1 MKPTILLA
9 FILVSCIWGTTWYA
23 MKIGLEDTPPILA
36 VGLRFTIS
44 ASILWVI
51 FLFRKERLVL
61 TKYAVKVYLAF
72 GIINFGC
79 SYSLTYWGTQFIH
92 SGLSAVIW
100 STFPIVVVL
109 FAHFMLSNDR
119 ISARKSIGV
128 VLGLI
133 GTAMIFVQDKAVFEG
148 FDLKGVVAVSAAVMV
163 AAWPNVL
170 FKKHQEEIPHFHLNV
185 VSQTIAVSVLLPV
198 SFLIED
204 PLSVEWGLRNTAAL
218 LYLAIPGTAVVW
230 TVYFW
235 LYKHLKVTQISTI
248 AFIPPIIAVIL
259 GWQLLGEQFTPR
271 MLAGAVL
278 ILTGVLFVN
287 YRQSRPAAVE
297 TTL

>member
-1 MKPTILLA
+1 MNPAILLT
-9 FILVSCIWGTTWYA
+9 FILVSCVWGTTWYA

-36 VGLRFTIS
+36 VGLRFAIS
-44 ASILWVI
+44 ATILWVI
-51 FLFRKERLVL
+51 FLFRKEQLVL
-61 TKYAVKVYLAF
+61 TKNAVKVYLAF
-72 GIINFGC
+72 GVINFSC
-79 SYSLTYWGTQFIH
+79 SYSLTYWGTKYIH

-109 FAHFMLSNDR
+109 FAHFMLRNDR
-119 ISARKSIGV
+119 ITIQKSVGV
-128 VLGLI
+128 LFGLI

-148 FDLKGVVAVSAAVMV
+148 FDLKAVAAVSAAVLL
-163 AAWPNVL
+163 AAWPNIL
-170 FKKHQEEIPHFHLNV
+170 YKKHQKEIPHFHLNV

-204 PLSVEWGLRNTAAL
+204 PLSVEWSLRNTAAL
-218 LYLAIPGTAVVW
+218 FYLAIPGTAIVW
-230 TVYFW
+230 SIYFW

-248 AFIPPIIAVIL
+248 ALIPPIIAVIL

-271 MLAGAVL
+271 MLAGAIL
-278 ILTGVLFVN
+278 IFSGVLFVN
-287 YRQSRPAAVE
+287 YRQSRPPAVE

>member
-1 MKPTILLA
+1 MKPAILLT
-9 FILVSCIWGTTWYA
+9 FILVSCVWGTTWYA

-36 VGLRFTIS
+36 VGLRFAIS
-44 ASILWVI
+44 ATILWVI
-51 FLFRKERLVL
+51 FLFRKEQLVL
-61 TKYAVKVYLAF
+61 TKNAVKVYLAF
-72 GIINFGC
+72 GVINFSC
-79 SYSLTYWGTQFIH
+79 SYSLTYWGTQYIH

-109 FAHFMLSNDR
+109 FAHFMLRNDR
-119 ISARKSIGV
+119 ITTQKSVGV
-128 VLGLI
+128 LFGLI

-148 FDLKGVVAVSAAVMV
+148 FDLKAVAAVSAAVLL
-163 AAWPNVL
+163 AAWPNIL
-170 FKKHQEEIPHFHLNV
+170 YKKHQKEIPHFHLNV

-204 PLSVEWGLRNTAAL
+204 PLSVEWSLRNTAAL
-218 LYLAIPGTAVVW
+218 FYLAIPGTAIVW
-230 TVYFW
+230 SIYFW

-248 AFIPPIIAVIL
+248 ALIPPIIAVIL

-271 MLAGAVL
+271 MLAGAIL
-278 ILTGVLFVN
+278 IFSGVLFVN
-287 YRQSRPAAVE
+287 YRQSRPPAVE

>member
-1 MKPTILLA
+1 MKPAILLT
-9 FILVSCIWGTTWYA
+9 FILVSCVWGTTWYA

-36 VGLRFTIS
+36 VGLRFAIS
-44 ASILWVI
+44 ATILWVI
-51 FLFRKERLVL
+51 FLFRKEQLVL
-61 TKYAVKVYLAF
+61 TKDAVKVYLAF
-72 GIINFGC
+72 GVINFSC
-79 SYSLTYWGTQFIH
+79 SYSLTYWGTQYIH

-109 FAHFMLSNDR
+109 FAHFMLRNDR
-119 ISARKSIGV
+119 ITTQKSVGV
-128 VLGLI
+128 LFGLI

-148 FDLKGVVAVSAAVMV
+148 FDLKAVAAVSAAVLL
-163 AAWPNVL
+163 AAWPNIL
-170 FKKHQEEIPHFHLNV
+170 YKKHQKEIPHFHLNV

-204 PLSVEWGLRNTAAL
+204 PLSVEWSLRNTAAL
-218 LYLAIPGTAVVW
+218 FYLAIPGTAIVW
-230 TVYFW
+230 SIYFW

-248 AFIPPIIAVIL
+248 ALIPPIIAVIL

-271 MLAGAVL
+271 MLAGAIL
-278 ILTGVLFVN
+278 IFSGVLFVN
-287 YRQSRPAAVE
+287 YRQSRPPAVE

>member
-1 MKPTILLA
+1 MKPAILLT
-9 FILVSCIWGTTWYA
+9 FILVSCVWGTTWYA

-36 VGLRFTIS
+36 VGLRFAIS
-44 ASILWVI
+44 ATILWVI
-51 FLFRKERLVL
+51 FLFRKEQLVL
-61 TKYAVKVYLAF
+61 TKDAVKVYLAF
-72 GIINFGC
+72 GVINFSC
-79 SYSLTYWGTQFIH
+79 SYSLTYWGTQYIH

-109 FAHFMLSNDR
+109 FAHFMLRNDR
-119 ISARKSIGV
+119 ITTQKSVGV
-128 VLGLI
+128 LFGLI

-148 FDLKGVVAVSAAVMV
+148 FDLKAVAAVSAAVLL
-163 AAWPNVL
+163 AAWPNIL
-170 FKKHQEEIPHFHLNV
+170 YKKHQKEIPHFHLNV

-204 PLSVEWGLRNTAAL
+204 PLSVEWSLRNTAAL
-218 LYLAIPGTAVVW
+218 FYLAIPGTAIVW
-230 TVYFW
+230 SIYFW

-248 AFIPPIIAVIL
+248 ALIPPIIAVIL

-271 MLAGAVL
+271 MLAGAIL
-278 ILTGVLFVN
+278 IFSGVLFVN
-287 YRQSRPAAVE
+287 YKQSQPPAVE

>member
-1 MKPTILLA
+1 
-9 FILVSCIWGTTWYA
+9 

-36 VGLRFTIS
+36 VGLRFAIS
-44 ASILWVI
+44 ATILWVI
-51 FLFRKERLVL
+51 FLFRKEQLVL
-61 TKYAVKVYLAF
+61 TKDAVKVYLAF
-72 GIINFGC
+72 GVINFSC
-79 SYSLTYWGTQFIH
+79 SYSLTYWGTQYIH

-109 FAHFMLSNDR
+109 FAHFMLRNDR
-119 ISARKSIGV
+119 ITTQKSVGV
-128 VLGLI
+128 LFGLI

-148 FDLKGVVAVSAAVMV
+148 FDLKAVAAVSAAVLL
-163 AAWPNVL
+163 AAWPNIL
-170 FKKHQEEIPHFHLNV
+170 YKKHQKEIPHFHLNV

-204 PLSVEWGLRNTAAL
+204 PLSVEWSLRNTAAL
-218 LYLAIPGTAVVW
+218 FYLAIPGTAIVW
-230 TVYFW
+230 SIYFW

-248 AFIPPIIAVIL
+248 ALIPPIIAVIL

-271 MLAGAVL
+271 MLAGAIL
-278 ILTGVLFVN
+278 IFSGVLFVN
-287 YRQSRPAAVE
+287 YRQSRPPAVE

>member
-1 MKPTILLA
+1 MIL
-9 FILVSCIWGTTWYA
+9 
-23 MKIGLEDTPPILA
+23 
-36 VGLRFTIS
+36 
-44 ASILWVI
+44 
-51 FLFRKERLVL
+51 
-61 TKYAVKVYLAF
+61 
-72 GIINFGC
+72 
-79 SYSLTYWGTQFIH
+79 
-92 SGLSAVIW
+92 
-100 STFPIVVVL
+100 
-109 FAHFMLSNDR
+109 
-119 ISARKSIGV
+119 
-128 VLGLI
+128 
-133 GTAMIFVQDKAVFEG
+133 VQDKAVFEG

-170 FKKHQEEIPHFHLNV
+170 FKKHQEESPHFHLNV

-248 AFIPPIIAVIL
+248 ALIPPIIAVII

-287 YRQSRPAAVE
+287 YRQSRPAVVE